1 MSKRDDPFNSRHVLF
16 LLSISETG
24 AIAKSGEKFDLSPS
38 AASRLLEKYRKY
50 FADPLFVISKGVLLP
65 TSYFLRIKPRLE
77 EFLHLSENIRNKE
90 FDLAGCQ
97 KHFKFSCSPGFAP
110 SLMAYV
116 LPRMMKEAPLC
127 SIEHVSIADN
137 PLSVLMAG
145 EIDLLIGRAIGLP
158 PQAHFSDLGTGKRC
172 ILLRKQHPLVK
183 KNQLEVLTV
192 DDLAEFR
199 RVSLSSGRK
208 QDWLSPDDEIFS
220 GRNKNSNIFFKTD
233 RPDMAWKAMTES
245 DLFLICTTGSADIAC
260 SLYPDLAT
268 LPLPKGLKLN
278 GPKMAIIWSDLR
290 HRDPAHKWFRDLFLE
305 WTNGQELKT
314 KEP

>member
-1 MSKRDDPFNSRHVLF
+1 MRRKEDPFNSHHVSF

-50 FADPLFVISKGVLLP
+50 FGDPLFVVSKGLLLP

-77 EFLHLSENIRNKE
+77 EFLQLSQNIRNKE
-90 FDLAGCQ
+90 FDLTKCA

-116 LPRMMKEAPLC
+116 LPRMMKEAPL
-127 SIEHVSIADN
+127 SSVEHVSIADN
-137 PLSVLMAG
+137 PLSILMSG
-145 EIDLLIGRAIGLP
+145 EIDLLIGRAVGLP
-158 PQAHFSDLGTGKRC
+158 PQAHYSDLGAGKRC
-172 ILLRKQHPLVK
+172 VLLRKKHPLL
-183 KNQLEVLTV
+183 QRADDPGITI

-220 GRNKNSNIFFKTD
+220 GRHKNSKVFFRTD
-233 RPDMAWKAMTES
+233 RADMAWKAMTES
-245 DLFLICTTGSADIAC
+245 DLILICTTGSANTAC
-260 SLYPDLAT
+260 SLYPELT
-268 LPLPKGLKLN
+268 TIPLPKGLKLN

-290 HRDPAHKWFRDLFLE
+290 HRDPAHKWFRNLFLE
-305 WTNGQELKT
+305 WTNEKVTKT
-314 KEP
+314 VER